1 MAVQCLPN
9 LNFDFLFF
17 KVPLSPY
24 RLLKWLSG
32 KESTCQCRRCR
43 RCSFNPR
50 GRKVPWR
57 RKWLPT
63 PVFLPGEFR
72 GPSSLVGCS
81 PWGRRRVRQQN
92 DWTRAAI
99 QQIIINSKVLCTQH
113 QGPQTGGWWPPQRF
127 VLLIELRHKQ
137 ERKKQK
143 TKFYQQYNHIFI
155 KSKRFVLYPA
165 AHTHTKY
172 RKRIS

>member
-32 KESTCQCRRCR
+32 KESTCQRRRCR

-72 GPSSLVGCS
+72 GPSSLVDAVHGVAEES
-81 PWGRRRVRQQN
+81 DNRTTEHALPYSR
-92 DWTRAAI
+92 
-99 QQIIINSKVLCTQH
+99 
-113 QGPQTGGWWPPQRF
+113 
-127 VLLIELRHKQ
+127 LL
-137 ERKKQK
+137 
-143 TKFYQQYNHIFI
+143 
-155 KSKRFVLYPA
+155 
-165 AHTHTKY
+165 
-172 RKRIS
+172 